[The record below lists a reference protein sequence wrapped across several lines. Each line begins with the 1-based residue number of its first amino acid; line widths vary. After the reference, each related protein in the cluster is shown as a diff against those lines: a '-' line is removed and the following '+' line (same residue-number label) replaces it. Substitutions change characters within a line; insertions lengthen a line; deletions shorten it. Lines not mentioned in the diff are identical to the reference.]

1 MLKNNNMK
9 IVSRMA
15 WKRLTSNRRLSITMV
30 LAVLLSSFM
39 LFSIFTV
46 GVTYFKMQ
54 RLQNIRLNGAEFD
67 AIMYGV
73 TEKQMKVLKDNP
85 DVEEI
90 GISAVS
96 GYVEETPYDKTPDV
110 GLMYADK
117 VYWEKMMAPARE
129 SVTGN
134 YPVEEDEVM
143 VTKEALK
150 QCGFS
155 GLGVGDTL
163 DITYGAE
170 GELHEKTFC
179 ISGIWDGYGAK
190 SIFYVSERFY
200 RQTGFSVTN
209 VNSGRCFINLR
220 QKLVSVKYQDEFI
233 ASLELGKTQ
242 RLFFTGETG
251 YSVRIFTGMVCLVL
265 VICLCAYL
273 LIYNIMYISTAGNI
287 RYYGLLQTVGM
298 TGRQIYGLMRYQ
310 MLFVGGIGI
319 SGGILL
325 GSGISFIL
333 IPGVMRTL
341 GIRTE
346 KIGGIEISFHPAIFL
361 LTILFTA
368 VTVWAAGRKPAGL
381 AVASSP
387 VEALGYRPASG
398 IRKNRRT
405 GRGKILWRLSK
416 DQLSRD
422 KKKSAVVISS
432 LAVSMSVF
440 LCMVTLISS
449 QGAREYYT
457 NLRNLDMVLKNDTVK
472 KPDMEEHAEIFDG
485 ALFDRLDQIEGITS
499 VDPVIYTEI
508 TVPWEPD
515 FADRWMREF
524 YETWMTI
531 PYEDEREE
539 YKEHPENFGSVL
551 VGIGE
556 ADFQALSDTLEEPV
570 SKEAFLN
577 GATCLLYRNTL
588 TFEEEDIIGK
598 TVTCADYNDRE
609 RTRSFKIA
617 GLTDETGYNAL
628 ATYPPVIIVSDR
640 AVREFAE
647 EPIIFKIGIT
657 YAEEYDEETEG
668 RLLSAVDQIPRAKD
682 YSYDSKIELM
692 KTVKKAQGNMMEVGI
707 CIVLI
712 LGFIGLMNYTNTS
725 AGSIQSR
732 RVELSV
738 MESIGMTEKQMRRM
752 LIQEGLLY
760 AGGAWMITLTAG
772 VGITYYLYQSANYMG
787 AEFKIPLLPVA
798 AAAILTFGV
807 CIGIPLVIYRQIER
821 GSSVAERIR
830 GME

>member
-556 ADFQALSDTLEEPV
+556 ADFQALNDTLEEPV

-577 GATCLLYRNTL
+577 GETCLLYRNTL
-588 TFEEEDIIGK
+588 TFEEEDIIGE

>member
-273 LIYNIMYISTAGNI
+273 LIYNIM
-287 RYYGLLQTVGM
+287 
-298 TGRQIYGLMRYQ
+298 
-310 MLFVGGIGI
+310 
-319 SGGILL
+319 
-325 GSGISFIL
+325 
-333 IPGVMRTL
+333 
-341 GIRTE
+341 
-346 KIGGIEISFHPAIFL
+346 
-361 LTILFTA
+361 
-368 VTVWAAGRKPAGL
+368 
-381 AVASSP
+381 
-387 VEALGYRPASG
+387 
-398 IRKNRRT
+398 
-405 GRGKILWRLSK
+405 
-416 DQLSRD
+416 
-422 KKKSAVVISS
+422 
-432 LAVSMSVF
+432 
-440 LCMVTLISS
+440 
-449 QGAREYYT
+449 
-457 NLRNLDMVLKNDTVK
+457 
-472 KPDMEEHAEIFDG
+472 
-485 ALFDRLDQIEGITS
+485 
-499 VDPVIYTEI
+499 
-508 TVPWEPD
+508 
-515 FADRWMREF
+515 
-524 YETWMTI
+524 
-531 PYEDEREE
+531 
-539 YKEHPENFGSVL
+539 
-551 VGIGE
+551 
-556 ADFQALSDTLEEPV
+556 
-570 SKEAFLN
+570 
-577 GATCLLYRNTL
+577 
-588 TFEEEDIIGK
+588 
-598 TVTCADYNDRE
+598 
-609 RTRSFKIA
+609 
-617 GLTDETGYNAL
+617 
-628 ATYPPVIIVSDR
+628 
-640 AVREFAE
+640 
-647 EPIIFKIGIT
+647 
-657 YAEEYDEETEG
+657 
-668 RLLSAVDQIPRAKD
+668 
-682 YSYDSKIELM
+682 
-692 KTVKKAQGNMMEVGI
+692 
-707 CIVLI
+707 
-712 LGFIGLMNYTNTS
+712 
-725 AGSIQSR
+725 
-732 RVELSV
+732 
-738 MESIGMTEKQMRRM
+738 
-752 LIQEGLLY
+752 
-760 AGGAWMITLTAG
+760 
-772 VGITYYLYQSANYMG
+772 
-787 AEFKIPLLPVA
+787 
-798 AAAILTFGV
+798 
-807 CIGIPLVIYRQIER
+807 
-821 GSSVAERIR
+821 
-830 GME
+830 

>member
-15 WKRLTSNRRLSITMV
+15 WKRLANNRRLSITMI
-30 LAVLLSSFM
+30 LAILLSSFM

-54 RLQNIRLNGAEFD
+54 RLQSIRLNGAEFD

-96 GYVEETPYDKTPDV
+96 GYIEETPYDKTPDV

-117 VYWEKMMAPARE
+117 VFWEKMMAPARE

-134 YPVEEDEVM
+134 YPIEEDEVM
-143 VTKEALK
+143 VTREALE

-155 GLGVGDTL
+155 GLEVGDIL
-163 DITYGAE
+163 DITYGVE
-170 GELHEKTFC
+170 GELREKTFR

-190 SIFYVSERFY
+190 RIFYVSECFY
-200 RQTGFSVTN
+200 RRTGLSIAN

-220 QKLVSVKYQDEFI
+220 QKLVPVKYQDAFI
-233 ASLELGKTQ
+233 ESMELDKTQ

-273 LIYNIMYISTAGNI
+273 LIHNIMYISTAGNI

-310 MLFVGGIGI
+310 MMFVGGIGV

-325 GSGISFIL
+325 GSGTSFIL
-333 IPGVMRTL
+333 IPGIMRSL

-346 KIGGIEISFHPAIFL
+346 KIGGIEVSFHPAIFL
-361 LTILFTA
+361 LTVLFTV
-368 VTVWAAGRKPAGL
+368 VTVCAAGRKPAGI
-381 AVASSP
+381 AAASSP
-387 VEALGYRPASG
+387 LEALGYRPASG

-416 DQLSRD
+416 DQLSKD
-422 KKKSAVVISS
+422 KKKTAVVISP
-432 LAVSMSVF
+432 LAVSLSVF
-440 LCMVTLISS
+440 LCVVTLISS

-472 KPDMEEHAEIFDG
+472 KPDMEDHVEIFDG
-485 ALFDRLDQIEGITS
+485 ALLDRLDQIEGITT

-524 YETWMTI
+524 YETWMDI

-551 VGIGE
+551 VGIRE
-556 ADFQALSDTLEEPV
+556 ADFRALNDTLDEPV
-570 SKEAFLN
+570 SEEAFLN
-577 GATCLLYRNTL
+577 GEICLLYRNTL
-588 TFEEEDIIGK
+588 AFEEEDIIGK
-598 TVTCADYNDRE
+598 TVTCADYKDRE
-609 RTRSFKIA
+609 RTRSFEIA

-628 ATYPPVIIVSDR
+628 ATYPPVIIVSDQ
-640 AVREFAE
+640 AVREFTE
-647 EPIIFKIGIT
+647 EPIIFKIGIM
-657 YAEEYDEETEG
+657 YNEEYDEETEG
-668 RLLSAVDQIPRAKD
+668 RLLSAVDQIPHARD

-712 LGFIGLMNYTNTS
+712 LAFIGLMNYMNTS

-738 MESIGMTEKQMRRM
+738 MESIGMTEKQMRKM

-787 AEFKIPLLPVA
+787 AEFKIPLLPAA

-807 CIGIPLVIYRQIER
+807 CIGIPLVVYRQIER
-821 GSSVAERIR
+821 ESSVAERIK
-830 GME
+830 GVE

>member
-143 VTKEALK
+143 VTKKALE

-200 RQTGFSVTN
+200 RQTGFSVAN

-220 QKLVSVKYQDEFI
+220 QKLVPVKYQEEFT

-333 IPGVMRTL
+333 IPGVMRSL

-485 ALFDRLDQIEGITS
+485 AFFDRLDQIEGITS

-556 ADFQALSDTLEEPV
+556 ADFQALNDTLEEPV

-577 GATCLLYRNTL
+577 GETCLLYRNTL
-588 TFEEEDIIGK
+588 TFDEEDIIGK

-609 RTRSFKIA
+609 RTCSFKIA

-752 LIQEGLLY
+752 LMQEGLLY